1 MSIKISQNSKIYV
14 LLHTNQA
21 TGGSELLH
29 QLVYHLRNDLKI
41 EAYLYCPY
49 NDSNPIHQFYKK
61 YNNPAIKSIEDSNN
75 NVLLFPEAYWILPTI
90 SRYQNIKKTM
100 WWLSVD
106 NFYLS
111 IFLGNRKDF
120 FLDKA
125 INKVW
130 RFFFK
135 KTLIDIEEKIYKKID
150 FSILKLPKEVQNLDL
165 YLAQSFYALNYLL
178 QQGIPK
184 EKVFYLSDYLNE
196 DFLKTKVDLPKK
208 ENVVIYNPKKGRE
221 FTKKIIKEAKDIKF
235 IPIINMTPKQ
245 VIEALQKAKVYIDF
259 GNHPGKDR
267 IPREAAI
274 LGCCIITGKR
284 GSAAFYEDVPIPN
297 EYKFDDDEE
306 NIPKIINKIKDCFES
321 FDKRHLDFNHYRE
334 VIKQEPQKFI
344 ENLREIFVKI

>member
-135 KTLIDIEEKIYKKID
+135 KTLIDIEEKIYKKVD

>member
-61 YNNPAIKSIEDSNN
+61 YNNPVIKSIEDSNN

-135 KTLIDIEEKIYKKID
+135 KTLIDIEEKIYKKVD